1 MTRLTIIAVATALVS
16 HLSGALAADVEVTWM
31 DPTCGYFAVALPD
44 NPDPEK
50 FGLFSA
56 RALPLPKVG
65 DTLRGD
71 MAEVETKLENLSNG
85 DTLTV
90 IHWANAKSLEQLV
103 RNTPVQCAS
112 KWSNRNGR

>member
-1 MTRLTIIAVATALVS
+1 MKRLTLIAAATALVS
-16 HLSGALAADVEVTWM
+16 YLPNALAEDVEVTWL
-31 DPTCGYFAVALPD
+31 DPTCGYFAVALPE
-44 NPDPEK
+44 NPEPEK

-56 RALPLPKVG
+56 RVLPLPKVG
-65 DTLRGD
+65 DMLRGS
-71 MAEVETKLENLSNG
+71 MTEVETKLENLSNG

-112 KWSNRNGR
+112 KWSNKD